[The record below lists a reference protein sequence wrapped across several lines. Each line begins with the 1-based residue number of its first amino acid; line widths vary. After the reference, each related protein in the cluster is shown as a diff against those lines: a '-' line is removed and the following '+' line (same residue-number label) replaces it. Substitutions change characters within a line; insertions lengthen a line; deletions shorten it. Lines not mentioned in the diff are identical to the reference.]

1 MSKKSLPSVVFRKLD
16 NLYTRMAGAYSDVA
30 GQIGLS
36 CEGCSDNCCTSYFQH
51 HTYVEWAYMWKGLN
65 ECSPEKRAIYQER
78 AAAYVRD
85 TKKAIAEGRHPDSM
99 CPLNDDGL
107 CGLYKHRF
115 MICRM
120 HGVPN
125 FLVRPDIRTIRF
137 PGCWKSQELCKEMD
151 PAPEVNRT
159 PLYKELVALEVAFV
173 GPNKIRKLP
182 RVDLTLAE
190 MIVMGPP
197 KM

>member
-1 MSKKSLPSVVFRKLD
+1 MSKKSLPSTVFRKLD
-16 NLYTRMAGAYSDVA
+16 NLYARMEAAYVEVA
-30 GQIGLS
+30 DEIGLS
-36 CEGCSDNCCTSYFQH
+36 CAGCTDNCCTSYFQH
-51 HTYVEWAYMWKGLN
+51 HTYVEWAYLWKGLK
-65 ECSPEKRAIYQER
+65 ECDEKRRRSYIDR
-78 AAAYVRD
+78 AEDYVRQAKEA
-85 TKKAIAEGRHPDSM
+85 TSRGIRPNIM

-107 CGLYKHRF
+107 CGLYRHRL

-125 FLVRPDIRTIRF
+125 ILVRPDMQVMRF
-137 PGCWKSQELCKEMD
+137 PGCWQSQELCKNLD

-159 PLYKELVALEVAFV
+159 SLYKELVNLEVAFV

-182 RVDLTLAE
+182 RVDMTLAE

-197 KM
+197 RV